1 MTTPLAF
8 SAHAIQVHGHRGAR
22 AMRPENTIPAF
33 EYAIGVGVD
42 VLELDMA
49 VTLDD
54 VLVVSHDPLLNPEI
68 CQGPRASIPIRTLTL
83 KELRQ
88 WDCGALR
95 NPSFPK
101 QTPVP
106 GTRIP
111 TLDEVFDLSS

>member
-1 MTTPLAF
+1 MLVSMKRAILCLWACILAG
-8 SAHAIQVHGHRGAR
+8 SEPPRAIQVHGHRGAR

-33 EYAIGVGVD
+33 EYAISVGVD

-49 VTLDD
+49 VTKDD

-95 NPSFPK
+95 N
-101 QTPVP
+101 T
-106 GTRIP
+106 
-111 TLDEVFDLSS
+111 